1 MATHQFTSVLQ
12 KHHTTLAVVRT
23 LEINLVKFGANVSK
37 MRSGTSSPSVADR
50 QLRYEESSRVSPEPS
65 ILRRSTPWDDFRDE
79 DARVLANVRIVRP
92 PSNAE
97 AQSRVS
103 LETMTCTHTNHYKL

>member
-1 MATHQFTSVLQ
+1 M
-12 KHHTTLAVVRT
+12 
-23 LEINLVKFGANVSK
+23 
-37 MRSGTSSPSVADR
+37 PDR
-50 QLRYEESSRVSPEPS
+50 QLRYEQRSCVSPEPS

-92 PSNAE
+92 AGDAE

-103 LETMTCTHTNHYKL
+103 LETMTCMHTNHYKSTAARKQGSHR